1 MMNWKFLSITLL
13 GFTLVAC
20 DGKKE
25 EKKAS
30 EMPPP
35 GAAMKVEEPKV
46 NTPLPAEAPKEEP
59 KKEEPE
65 VKKEESKAS

>member
-1 MMNWKFLSITLL
+1 MNWKFLSIALL

-25 EKKAS
+25 EKKAG
-30 EMPPP
+30 EATPPD
-35 GAAMKVEEPKV
+35 AVMKAEEPKV
-46 NTPLPAEAPKEEP
+46 TTPTPTDAPKEEP